1 MSALPLALMP
11 TIGLPEIII
20 ILVIVLLLF
29 GSTKIPQLMRGMGQ
43 GIGEFKKGIKE
54 GNQEPPAP
62 EPPKPEPPAE
72 KK

>member
-1 MSALPLALMP
+1 MTAVLAGLIGPL
-11 TIGLPEIII
+11 GLPELVV

-29 GSTKIPQLMRGMGQ
+29 GSTKIPQIMRGMGQ

-54 GNQEPPAP
+54 GDKEEAKSEPPV
-62 EPPKPEPPAE
+62 E

>member
-1 MSALPLALMP
+1 MSPALAGLIGGL
-11 TIGLPEIII
+11 GLPELII

-29 GSTKIPQLMRGMGQ
+29 GSTKIPQIMRGMGQ

-54 GNQEPPAP
+54 GNE
-62 EPPKPEPPAE
+62 EPPKPEPPPAE

>member
-1 MSALPLALMP
+1 MNALQMAWVPSMAEM
-11 TIGLPEIII
+11 II

-43 GIGEFKKGIKE
+43 GIGEFKKGMKE
-54 GNQEPPAP
+54 GDQEK
-62 EPPKPEPPAE
+62 EKTETPKAESTPE

>member
-1 MSALPLALMP
+1 MAVLLAGLLGPL
-11 TIGLPEIII
+11 GLPELII

-29 GSTKIPQLMRGMGQ
+29 GSTKIPQIMRGMGQ

-54 GNQEPPAP
+54 GDEEKPKEEP
-62 EPPKPEPPAE
+62 PPAE

>member
-1 MSALPLALMP
+1 MSALIAGIIGPL
-11 TIGLPEIII
+11 GLPELII

-29 GSTKIPQLMRGMGQ
+29 GSTKIPQIMRGMGQ

-54 GNQEPPAP
+54 GNEEPA
-62 EPPKPEPPAE
+62 KPEPPPVE